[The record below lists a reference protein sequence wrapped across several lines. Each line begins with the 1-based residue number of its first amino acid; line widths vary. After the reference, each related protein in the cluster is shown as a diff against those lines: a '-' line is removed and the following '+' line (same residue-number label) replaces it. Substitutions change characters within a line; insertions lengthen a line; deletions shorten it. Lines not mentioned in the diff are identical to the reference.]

1 MSFKDK
7 GYVLVRDFI
16 PEYLSNFLYSY
27 IHLKKKVFYTL
38 RDQKIISPYNLD
50 WGSRGDTMMPNT
62 FSLYGDTPLDALLAF
77 VKEKVEKKSGLKLNE
92 SYSYARIYEKGDV
105 LKKHVDRKSCAVSAT
120 LNLGGDSWPIY
131 LLDKNNIKIKALL
144 KPGDALLY
152 QGTKVLHWREVF
164 KGEYC
169 GQLFLHYVNK
179 KKNKPYDN
187 RLHLGL
193 PESIHSCGLTINQYN
208 KRG

>member
-1 MSFKDK
+1 MSFKNK
-7 GYVLVRDFI
+7 GYVLIRDFI

-27 IHLKKKVFYTL
+27 IHLKKKVFHTL

-105 LKKHVDRKSCAVSAT
+105 LKKHVDRKSCAVSVT
-120 LNLGGDSWPIY
+120 LNLGGDSWPFY
-131 LLDKNNIKIKALL
+131 LLDKNNIKIVIVGGKDAWRTTEILINKNIQLQKKYRLEKSNKTL
-144 KPGDALLY
+144 KFLY
-152 QGTKVLHWREVF
+152 HYFSKHVLHFQIYR
-164 KGEYC
+164 
-169 GQLFLHYVNK
+169 
-179 KKNKPYDN
+179 
-187 RLHLGL
+187 
-193 PESIHSCGLTINQYN
+193 
-208 KRG
+208 